1 MKIRALKTTHGSYG
15 LLRRGGV
22 AEIPDDEARGLISKG
37 YAVGYVPPSKL
48 PAAPHNDAREVDD
61 GSDPFTEP
69 RIGGLDGEVK
79 PSPLSQEDRPQR
91 KRRSTSPK
99 DDAE

>member
-22 AEIPDDEARGLISKG
+22 AEVPDDEAKGLISRG
-37 YAVGYVPPSKL
+37 YAVGYIPPARL
-48 PAAPHNDAREVDD
+48 PAAPHNEAE
-61 GSDPFTEP
+61 GAIKKLDPFTEP
-69 RIGGLDGEVK
+69 RIGGLDGVTK
-79 PSPLSQEDRPQR
+79 QSSSSQEDRLQR
-91 KRRSTSPK
+91 KRRSTSLK